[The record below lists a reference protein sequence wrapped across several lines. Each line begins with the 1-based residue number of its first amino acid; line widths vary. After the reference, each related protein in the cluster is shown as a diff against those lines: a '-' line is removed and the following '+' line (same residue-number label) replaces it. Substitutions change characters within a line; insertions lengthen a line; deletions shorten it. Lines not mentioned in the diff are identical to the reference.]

1 MGPQDSKDDRQHPNG
16 EESQQHG
23 KQQDGGGH
31 SGEGAA
37 SAMRQMIS
45 QKDRKRHQAGEP
57 DDAAGHGQ

>member
-1 MGPQDSKDDRQHPNG
+1 MGPQEQNDDRQHPND
-16 EESQQHG
+16 EAHQHPD
-23 KQQDGGGH
+23 QPDGGH

-45 QKDRKRHQAGEP
+45 QKDRKRHQAGEA